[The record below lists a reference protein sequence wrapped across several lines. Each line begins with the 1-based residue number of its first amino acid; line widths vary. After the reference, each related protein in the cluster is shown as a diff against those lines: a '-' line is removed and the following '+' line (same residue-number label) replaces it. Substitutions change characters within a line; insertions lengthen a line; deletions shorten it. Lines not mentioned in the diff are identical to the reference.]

1 MATSSILSASTLNNT
16 TTQAATPG
24 ITIVGLVQLDP
35 QDYRNNV
42 ALGTLA
48 FNSADWALAEQCA
61 RAALQRAHRL
71 NKNPR
76 DGEASM
82 LLASVLERMGDDAAR
97 GITITKPPGAVTA
110 VTPPGGRWR
119 GWR

>member
-24 ITIVGLVQLDP
+24 ITIVGRLSSIRRIIAIMLPSVP
-35 QDYRNNV
+35 
-42 ALGTLA
+42 A

-82 LLASVLERMGDDAAR
+82 LLASVLERMGMMQAH
-97 GITITKPPGAVTA
+97 GITITKPLE
-110 VTPPGGRWR
+110 R
-119 GWR
+119 

>member
-1 MATSSILSASTLNNT
+1 
-16 TTQAATPG
+16 
-24 ITIVGLVQLDP
+24 
-35 QDYRNNV
+35 
-42 ALGTLA
+42 
-48 FNSADWALAEQCA
+48 
-61 RAALQRAHRL
+61 L

-82 LLASVLERMGDDAAR
+82 LLASVLERMGMMQAH

-110 VTPPGGRWR
+110 VMPPGGRWR

>member
-1 MATSSILSASTLNNT
+1 M
-16 TTQAATPG
+16 
-24 ITIVGLVQLDP
+24 
-35 QDYRNNV
+35 
-42 ALGTLA
+42 
-48 FNSADWALAEQCA
+48 
-61 RAALQRAHRL
+61 

-82 LLASVLERMGDDAAR
+82 LLASVLERMGMMQAH

-110 VTPPGGRWR
+110 VTPHGGRWR

>member
-1 MATSSILSASTLNNT
+1 MLPSV
-16 TTQAATPG
+16 P
-24 ITIVGLVQLDP
+24 
-35 QDYRNNV
+35 
-42 ALGTLA
+42 A

-82 LLASVLERMGDDAAR
+82 LLASVLERMGMMQAP
-97 GITITKPPGAVTA
+97 GITITKPPRAVTA
-110 VTPPGGRWR
+110 VTPHGGRWR